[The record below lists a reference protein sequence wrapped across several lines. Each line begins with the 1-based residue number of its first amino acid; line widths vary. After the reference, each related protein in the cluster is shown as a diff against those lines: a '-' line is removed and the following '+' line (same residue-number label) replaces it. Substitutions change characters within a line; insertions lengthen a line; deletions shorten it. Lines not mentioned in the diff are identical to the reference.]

1 MKTALALLVLAP
13 GLALAQAPDESDF
26 ASQRG
31 WTVGAAVAA
40 SDSSYIGEGARLQ
53 PFPTVI
59 YQGERVFFR
68 GTSGGVHLV
77 NTGTVQVDAVV
88 SARLDGFDIDD
99 LSASGLAANGLD
111 ARLLDD
117 RRHGLD
123 VGAGLAWSGD
133 WGRLRLQALTDV
145 TGASGGQE
153 LGLEYTLMLKTGA
166 WTFLPNAGVRW
177 MSGDLTRYYFGTLE
191 SEVARGVPR
200 YTPGSAVVPSVGVAA
215 LRPLGA
221 RWSFVGGLS
230 YHLLPDALT
239 DSPLLER
246 GTNGVPSVFG
256 GLSYRF

>member
-13 GLALAQAPDESDF
+13 GLTLAQGRGDAGDAPPL
-26 ASQRG
+26 G
-31 WTVGAAVAA
+31 WSVGAAVAA
-40 SDSSYIGEGARLQ
+40 SDSPYVGEGARLQ

-59 YQGERVFFR
+59 YEGERVFFR
-68 GTSGGVHLV
+68 GITGGVHLLD
-77 NTGTVQVDAVV
+77 TGAFQVDALVA
-88 SARLDGFDIDD
+88 ARLDGFDIDD
-99 LSASGLAANGLD
+99 LGAAGLAANGLD
-111 ARLLDD
+111 AGLLDD
-117 RRHGLD
+117 RDHALE

-145 TGASGGQE
+145 TAASGGQE
-153 LGLEYTLMLKTGA
+153 VGLEYTRTLRRGA
-166 WTFLPNAGVRW
+166 WMLVPSVGVRW

-200 YTPGSAVVPSVGVAA
+200 YVPGAAVVPSVGVAA

-221 RWSFVGGLS
+221 RWSVIGGLS
-230 YHLLPDALT
+230 YRLLPDALT

-246 GTNGVPSVFG
+246 DARGIPSLFG